1 MSSKQGFKVGVL
13 ISGIL
18 ALMIISGILIAGVRS
33 YDGYCVSF
41 EPPKRPCGI
50 LEFLLPYLLL
60 WIVFS
65 VIGRPIL
72 AIGFFIIVVAP
83 PMLGYMICRRKSK
96 STSG

>member
-18 ALMIISGILIAGVRS
+18 ALIIISGILIAGIRS

-72 AIGFFIIVVAP
+72 AIGFFFIVVAP
-83 PMLGYMICRRKSK
+83 PMLGYMICRSK
-96 STSG
+96 S